1 MITQLADAGGSD
13 TGASA
18 NASPGVQAMA
28 SSWSDARYTCRNLTV
43 VDSSH
48 VSCQAGPFSHGTY
61 ALVVTLSTGV
71 ELAAAQ
77 TLFSVLKVTAVS
89 PPLGSIGGGYGF
101 DGTDP
106 SSNVVVVPVPVST
119 SYPNDEERSCSFSYS
134 WAVTPRVDSI
144 DPPVFDGTATTLLR
158 IDGSFVVHQL
168 TRALLLPSQA
178 APEAVAAAA
187 AVFRSPGNANSSIPE
202 CTVQSANGSAV
213 ECMLPSGLLPGSW
226 QVILVHSNGE
236 MSVTNNPD
244 VLTASG
250 GSAVANVPRT
260 VAQAAAA
267 ATRPPTFILRPVVSA
282 VSAQASGVGGGSS
295 VTVTL
300 AQGGCTF
307 DVQHPEVNRV
317 LVGGVPCTLD
327 SAALTDKSLS
337 VVTPPVTGRYFAE
350 YWQLPVDNW
359 DMPVFSNLGPAHT
372 RSGLALL
379 FEDK

>member
-89 PPLGSIGGGYGF
+89 PPRWAALEEWDQYDIS
-101 DGTDP
+101 
-106 SSNVVVVPVPVST
+106 VT
-119 SYPNDEERSCSFSYS
+119 SVRGDEERSCSFSYS

-282 VSAQASGVGGGSS
+282 VSAQASGV
-295 VTVTL
+295 
-300 AQGGCTF
+300 
-307 DVQHPEVNRV
+307 